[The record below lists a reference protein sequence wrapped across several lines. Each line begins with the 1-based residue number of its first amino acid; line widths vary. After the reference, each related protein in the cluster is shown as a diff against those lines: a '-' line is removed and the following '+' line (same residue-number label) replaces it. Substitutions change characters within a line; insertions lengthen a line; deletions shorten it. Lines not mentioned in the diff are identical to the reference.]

1 MLQMVRN
8 IILTCVA
15 MLAMCGCDRYD
26 FKGFFAPTGDVVQK
40 RFEQSMKMTEGKAIQ
55 GIETDAEYTLYVC
68 TDPHIDA
75 SAKNLQ
81 KFNDALRTD
90 SNAVLGII
98 LGDCIDQKDKYQEYL
113 SATEHDAH
121 QHTYNHNIYHILG
134 NHDTYFGGWEKFKSL
149 IGPSTY
155 WFEVVFESGKDL
167 YIALD
172 TASGTMGGKQTEWLK
187 TFLNKNRRNY
197 RYCFIV
203 THTNFFYTD
212 NSQVS
217 SGNMPLE
224 ESFALIDLLVRH
236 KVDLVLQG
244 HDHYREDLTYKNV
257 RFTVLGTIK
266 DDSDSPEYLKVHI
279 EKDNISYIWSK
290 P

>member
-1 MLQMVRN
+1 MELKE
-8 IILTCVA
+8 LTRRLEKV
-15 MLAMCGCDRYD
+15 
-26 FKGFFAPTGDVVQK
+26 
-40 RFEQSMKMTEGKAIQ
+40 E
-55 GIETDAEYTLYVC
+55 
-68 TDPHIDA
+68 DPR
-75 SAKNLQ
+75 
-81 KFNDALRTD
+81 RT
-90 SNAVLGII
+90 SHG
-98 LGDCIDQKDKYQEYL
+98 
-113 SATEHDAH
+113 
-121 QHTYNHNIYHILG
+121 HIL
-134 NHDTYFGGWEKFKSL
+134 HKLVDIL
-149 IGPSTY
+149 
-155 WFEVVFESGKDL
+155 V
-167 YIALD
+167 IALCCLICN
-172 TASGTMGGKQTEWLK
+172 GTDFEDMEDFGKEREEWLK